1 MDLTYQCS
9 MPWRFFAS
17 GVERFGLQV
26 HSKTLLTGMF
36 DLSFC
41 CGSGAIRLPVQMSVF
56 KLFLLYIQFHGVF
69 NDKSSAWFY
78 SD

>member
-1 MDLTYQCS
+1 M
-9 MPWRFFAS
+9 
-17 GVERFGLQV
+17 
-26 HSKTLLTGMF
+26 LLTGMF